1 MTPPGR
7 TPLRQQD
14 SQVRND
20 REGAAASVSDSPQ
33 YPGGYQY
40 PEEPEP
46 EGGYGRPPMPPPSPR
61 PEPEPVVRPPRTGL
75 GPDEHPVAAERFR
88 RTTRARSKAIPAER
102 SRGFWRL
109 ATGTVFYVMI
119 VGGMADYV
127 EPGVRVTA
135 HLAFWVLIGLAF
147 LIATARERRH
157 DWAPRPRWP
166 WIVAALGGAV
176 TVELLILALGSP
188 AIIIGAVVLL
198 ALGAFF
204 LMLVG

>member
-1 MTPPGR
+1 M
-7 TPLRQQD
+7 
-14 SQVRND
+14 
-20 REGAAASVSDSPQ
+20 SDSPQ

-46 EGGYGRPPMPPPSPR
+46 EGGY
-61 PEPEPVVRPPRTGL
+61 VRPPAPP
-75 GPDEHPVAAERFR
+75 GPVHEPTQRPPRAAPVPEDEPPVAAERFR

-127 EPGVRVTA
+127 ETGVRAIA
-135 HLAFWVLIGLAF
+135 HLVFWAVIGLAF
-147 LIATARERRH
+147 LVASARERRH

-166 WIVAALGGAV
+166 WIAAALGGAV
-176 TVELLILALGSP
+176 TVELLILAVGSP

>member
-1 MTPPGR
+1 M
-7 TPLRQQD
+7 
-14 SQVRND
+14 
-20 REGAAASVSDSPQ
+20 SDSPQ

-46 EGGYGRPPMPPPSPR
+46 EGGYGRPPMPR
-61 PEPEPVVRPPRTGL
+61 PEPGPEPVPEEPPRWA
-75 GPDEHPVAAERFR
+75 GPAPRGEHPVAAERFR

-109 ATGTVFYVMI
+109 GTGTVFYVMI

-127 EPGVRVTA
+127 EPAVRVGA

-147 LIATARERRH
+147 LIAAARERRH

-166 WIVAALGGAV
+166 WIAAALGGAV
-176 TVELLILALGSP
+176 TVEVLFLAFGSP
-188 AIIIGAVVLL
+188 AIIVGAVILL